1 MISKVIMEIVDS
13 FVLMISGILIAGIL
27 IKIISSGADIKSVLT
42 VLICML
48 VFAGTLFSQISRRF

>member
-13 FVLMISGILIAGIL
+13 FVLMIAGMLIAGIL
-27 IKIISSGADIKSVLT
+27 IKIISGSADIKSVLT

-48 VFAGTLFSQISRRF
+48 VFAGTLFSQVSRTF